1 MLLYSDRRNDSSPLS
16 GISSKGS
23 YLFLNT
29 EGLADAKGASAY
41 IDVGAYCGNCS
52 IDAFTFKLTS
62 IFDDVLKLSYILE
75 FCKSCIYLLN
85 NNN

>member
-1 MLLYSDRRNDSSPLS
+1 MLLYSERRNDSSPLS

-41 IDVGAYCGNCS
+41 MDVGAYCGNCS
-52 IDAFTFKLTS
+52 IDAFKLRFTS
-62 IFDDVLKLSYILE
+62 IFDDVLKFNYTLE
-75 FCKSCIYLLN
+75 FCRS
-85 NNN
+85 